1 MKSTVKEF
9 GRYLIVG
16 GLAFLADFS
25 SLFLLTEKAGL
36 HYLWSATIAF
46 LIGTMVN
53 YVLSTRWVFSVRK
66 VSNWLDEFAL
76 FAAIGVAGVLL
87 NGGIIAFLVE
97 VAGIGYLIAKLV
109 ATGLVLFFNFGAR
122 KWLLFSHF
130 SFKFGTENTISPL
143 NHPSEAR
150 TR

>member
-1 MKSTVKEF
+1 MKNAAKEF

-16 GLAFLADFS
+16 GLAFVADFS

-36 HYLWSATIAF
+36 HYLWSATAAF
-46 LIGTMVN
+46 LIGTMIN
-53 YVLSTRWVFSVRK
+53 YLLSTRWVFSVRK
-66 VSNWLDEFAL
+66 VNNWLDEFAL

-97 VAGIGYLIAKLV
+97 VASISYLIAKLV

-122 KWLLFSHF
+122 KWLLFSNF
-130 SFKFGTENTISPL
+130 SFKFGAQKTISSL

>member
-1 MKSTVKEF
+1 MKNTAKEF

-16 GLAFLADFS
+16 GLAFVADFS

-36 HYLWSATIAF
+36 HYLWSATLAF
-46 LIGTMVN
+46 LIGTMFN

-87 NGGIIAFLVE
+87 NGGIIALLVE
-97 VAGIGYLIAKLV
+97 AAGMGYLIAKLV

-122 KWLLFSHF
+122 KWLLFSHI
-130 SFKFGTENTISPL
+130 SFNLGTQKTIVSL